1 MSTRHTYT
9 CCNTITQSHNQAPPP
24 PHCHTP
30 QTHTVQTA
38 CTHAQCAHEARE
50 GWRPHTHPRPVSP
63 SSWCLC
69 LGRCV
74 SLWVSVSLPEPQ
86 PLHGCP
92 WGCGQH
98 AERCHWGGL
107 ARERPR
113 GGGSRSATHPA
124 YQTALGE
131 GRGRE
136 VQQPQMDPEPRLL
149 PHPAPP
155 LGDPERWRQC
165 RGGGRQRAGETPT
178 EGERQRQRD
187 RVMGRGRQ
195 RRGKQHR
202 AGNRWEQTWERPRE
216 KMGGQR
222 ESHKDREGA
231 RSKERDRETGT
242 GREIELGKPR
252 KGE

>member
-92 WGCGQH
+92 WGCGQR
-98 AERCHWGGL
+98 AERCHWGGGWRGSVPGEVGAAVPRTPPTKQHWGKGEGGRCSNRRWTRSPGCSPTPPL
-107 ARERPR
+107 PSETQRDGGSAGVGGDREPERHPQRER
-113 GGGSRSATHPA
+113 
-124 YQTALGE
+124 
-131 GRGRE
+131 
-136 VQQPQMDPEPRLL
+136 D
-149 PHPAPP
+149 
-155 LGDPERWRQC
+155 
-165 RGGGRQRAGETPT
+165 
-178 EGERQRQRD
+178 
-187 RVMGRGRQ
+187 
-195 RRGKQHR
+195 
-202 AGNRWEQTWERPRE
+202 
-216 KMGGQR
+216 
-222 ESHKDREGA
+222 
-231 RSKERDRETGT
+231 RDRET
-242 GREIELGKPR
+242 E
-252 KGE
+252 